1 MFAQKPWYKGFTG
14 YVESVGHQ
22 RYVIS
27 GEVRVLNDST
37 IEITELPI
45 GTDFKE
51 YHTDTTVR
59 FVVTMT
65 PQQLQKFEQEGLHKV
80 FKLQTTITNTS
91 MEYHTDTT
99 VRFVVTMMPQ
109 QLQKFEQEGLHKVFK
124 LQTTITNTSMRFYTL
139 RLSFYV
145 KRKEYLLGMLRAEA
159 RKLSNQ
165 ARFILEKCDGTLVVE
180 NKKKRAMIEELVQR
194 KYDSDPVRTWK
205 SEQLKDD
212 EAEEP
217 RGEGEEEVDEG
228 GPDFDYLL
236 GMKMWSLT
244 LERKQELL
252 KQRDLKL
259 QEVADL
265 EKKTPSNL
273 WLDDLDNLLNVME
286 VQEAKE
292 ADDGSMAGKKGAKL
306 KGPGSKKLML
316 AAETLPSPKGRRVE
330 PLIDPEL
337 RKKIEKAVQLKENKG
352 KKGKKELVPDAEDE
366 FDLMSGEVKP
376 LEQRIGNSPQ
386 LVEKKLQEKRKA
398 AKAKFSFDSDDEDMV
413 AEANGDASS

>member
-1 MFAQKPWYKGFTG
+1 
-14 YVESVGHQ
+14 
-22 RYVIS
+22 
-27 GEVRVLNDST
+27 
-37 IEITELPI
+37 
-45 GTDFKE
+45 
-51 YHTDTTVR
+51 
-59 FVVTMT
+59 
-65 PQQLQKFEQEGLHKV
+65 
-80 FKLQTTITNTS
+80 
-91 MEYHTDTT
+91 
-99 VRFVVTMMPQ
+99 
-109 QLQKFEQEGLHKVFK
+109 
-124 LQTTITNTSMRFYTL
+124 
-139 RLSFYV
+139 
-145 KRKEYLLGMLRAEA
+145 
-159 RKLSNQ
+159 
-165 ARFILEKCDGTLVVE
+165 
-180 NKKKRAMIEELVQR
+180 
-194 KYDSDPVRTWK
+194 
-205 SEQLKDD
+205 
-212 EAEEP
+212 
-217 RGEGEEEVDEG
+217 
-228 GPDFDYLL
+228 
-236 GMKMWSLT
+236 MWSLT

-337 RKKIEKAVQLKENKG
+337 RKKIEKA
-352 KKGKKELVPDAEDE
+352 GKKELVPDAEDEFDLMSGEVKPLEQRIGNSPQLDE

-413 AEANGDASS
+413 AEANGDASSDFEEEKPVAKRQRVFDSDSDDSDFGHTKKKAKPPPKQLESSDTLFDKLVSGNSGSDAIMVDSSP